1 MTWPTKWHS
10 WNVIPNSVHRKMA
23 VHNADIASLFN
34 RLADLLE
41 IEGAN
46 AFRIRAYRRAAQ
58 TIEDLPV
65 GAAEMIAK
73 GEDLAE
79 LPGIGEDLAGKIGEI
94 VATGRLNLLEEVEAH
109 TPSTLAALTTLPGL
123 GPKRVQ
129 ALHERLGITSL
140 DQLAHAA
147 KSHKVRSLPG
157 FSEKMEAHI
166 IEEIGK
172 HHATEQRWK
181 ISTAA
186 DFAETLR
193 AFMERCHGIGHVVVA
208 GSYRRCKDTV
218 GDLDILVTCAKG
230 KTAVDHFTSY
240 EETAEVTARGPTRA
254 AIVLKAGIK
263 VDLRVVPEESYGAA
277 LHYFTGSKAHNIH
290 IRKLGQDRGL
300 KINEY
305 GVFKGDTRISGSK
318 EEDVFAAVG
327 LPWIEPELREDRGEI
342 EAAKAGQLPRLVTL
356 DDIRGDLHMHTKDSD
371 GKNSLREMAAAA
383 KARGYI
389 YIAITDHTK
398 HTTVAHGLDEKRLS
412 NQLDEIDRLND
423 EIGGIR
429 ILKSS
434 EVDILADG
442 SLDLSGSILKRLDLA
457 VCAVHYKFELDAKAQ
472 TDRIL
477 RAMDNRYCTILA
489 HPSGRLLGERQGYA
503 VDLQRVLEGAK
514 ARGCFIEL
522 NAHPARLDLDD
533 VHCKLAKELGLL
545 VSIGTDAHSTAG
557 LDVMRY
563 GIGQARRGW
572 LEAKDVLNT
581 RSWAQLKPLLA
592 R

>member
-1 MTWPTKWHS
+1 
-10 WNVIPNSVHRKMA
+10 MA

-65 GAAEMIAK
+65 GAAEMIAR

-79 LPGIGEDLAGKIGEI
+79 LPGIGDDLSAKIHEI
-94 VATGRLNLLEEVEAH
+94 VATGRLKLLEEVEAR

-123 GPKRVQ
+123 GPKRVH
-129 ALHERLGITSL
+129 ALHEKLGITTL
-140 DQLAHAA
+140 DQLARAA
-147 KSHKVRSLPG
+147 AAHKVRTLPG
-157 FSEKMEAHI
+157 FSEKMEARI

-172 HHATEQRWK
+172 HRTSEQRWK

-186 DFAETLR
+186 DFADTLR
-193 AFMERCHGIGHVVVA
+193 AFMERCPGIMHVVLA

-218 GDLDILVTCAKG
+218 GDLDILVTCGKG
-230 KTAVDHFTSY
+230 KSAVDHFISY
-240 EETAEVTARGPTRA
+240 DEIAEVTAQGPTRA
-254 AIVLKAGIK
+254 SVVLRAGIQ
-263 VDLRVVPEESYGAA
+263 VDLRVVPQESYGAA

-290 IRKLGQDRGL
+290 IRKLGQDKGL

-305 GVFKGDTRISGSK
+305 GVFRGDTRISGAR

-342 EAAKAGQLPRLVTL
+342 EAAAAGRLPKLVTL
-356 DDIRGDLHMHTKDSD
+356 DDVRGDLHLHTKASD
-371 GKNSLREMAAAA
+371 GKSTLHEMAAAA
-383 KARGYI
+383 VARGYE

-398 HTTVAHGLDEKRLS
+398 HATVAHGLDEKRLAK
-412 NQLDEIDRLND
+412 QLDEIDRLND
-423 EIGGIR
+423 EISGLR

-442 SLDLSGSILKRLDLA
+442 SLDLPDKILNRLDLT
-457 VCAVHYKFELDAKAQ
+457 VCALHFKFELDAKAQ
-472 TDRIL
+472 TERIL

-489 HPSGRLLGERQGYA
+489 HPSGRLLGERPAYA
-503 VDLQRVLEGAK
+503 VDLERVLEGAK
-514 ARGCFIEL
+514 QRGCFVEL
-522 NAHPARLDLDD
+522 NAHPTRLDLDD
-533 VHCKLAKELGLL
+533 VHCKLAKDMGLL
-545 VSIGTDAHSTAG
+545 VSIGTDAHSTMA
-557 LDVMRY
+557 LDFMRY
-563 GIGQARRGW
+563 GVGQARRGW

-581 RSWAQLKPLLA
+581 RSWARLKPLLA

>member
-1 MTWPTKWHS
+1 
-10 WNVIPNSVHRKMA
+10 MA
-23 VHNADIASLFN
+23 VHNADIAKLFN

-73 GEDLAE
+73 GEDLAK
-79 LPGIGEDLAGKIGEI
+79 LPGIGKDLAGKIKEI
-94 VATGRLNLLEEVEAH
+94 VATGELKLLEEVEAR
-109 TPSTLAALTTLPGL
+109 TPSTLAVLTTIPGL
-123 GPKRVQ
+123 GPKRVH
-129 ALHERLGITSL
+129 ALHESLGITSL
-140 DQLAHAA
+140 DALAHAA
-147 KSHKVRSLPG
+147 KSHKVRALPG

-166 IEEIGK
+166 LKEIGK
-172 HHATEQRWK
+172 HRTTEQRFK

-186 DFAETLR
+186 DFAETLQ
-193 AFMERCHGIGHVVVA
+193 AYMQRCAGVRHVVVA
-208 GSYRRCKDTV
+208 GSYRRCRDTV

-230 KTAVDHFTSY
+230 KAAVDHFARY
-240 EETAEVTARGPTRA
+240 DEVAEVKAKGATRA
-254 AIVLKAGIK
+254 TVVLKGGIQ

-290 IRKLGQDRGL
+290 IRKLGQDKGL

-305 GVFKGDTRISGSK
+305 GVFRGDTRVSGRK
-318 EEDVFAAVG
+318 EGDVFAAVD
-327 LPWIEPELREDRGEI
+327 LPFIEPELREDRGEI
-342 EAAKAGQLPRLVTL
+342 EAARAERLPKLVTL
-356 DDIRGDLHMHTKDSD
+356 EDIRGDLHVHTKASD
-371 GKNSLREMAAAA
+371 GKNSLREMAMAA
-383 KARGYI
+383 KTRGYD

-398 HTTVAHGLDEKRLS
+398 HATVAHGLDEKRLAK
-412 NQLDEIDRLND
+412 QIDEIDRLND

-442 SLDLSGSILKRLDLA
+442 SLDLPDTILKRLDLV
-457 VCAVHYKFELDAKAQ
+457 VCGVHYRFDLDAKAQ
-472 TDRIL
+472 TERML

-489 HPSGRLLGERQGYA
+489 HPSGRLLGERPGYA
-503 VDLQRVLEGAK
+503 VDLERVLEGAK
-514 ARGCFIEL
+514 ERGCFVEL
-522 NAHPARLDLDD
+522 NAHPTRLDLDD

-545 VSIGTDAHSTAG
+545 IAIGTDAHSTVG
-557 LDVMRY
+557 LEVMRY
-563 GIGQARRGW
+563 GVGQARRGW
-572 LEAKDVLNT
+572 LEAHDVLNT